1 MSVVV
6 KGLRSNMRKIKGTVR
21 AKSIDGMK
29 TSMKD
34 LTRVASEA
42 APLDEGDL
50 EMSGFHDVDVHG
62 SEIKGWVGFEAFN
75 KDFNYAI
82 WTHEENYNLGE
93 KSKGKSGGAGLSGGH
108 YEVGKGYLIRPFEGE
123 AKTYRG
129 IIESDVKQGLSK
141 L

>member
-6 KGLRSNMRKIKGTVR
+6 KGLSSNMRKIKATVR
-21 AKSIDGMK
+21 TQAINGMK

-50 EMSGFHDVDVHG
+50 EMSGFNDVDVHG

-82 WTHEENYNLGE
+82 WTHEENYNLGT
-93 KSKGKSGGAGLSGGH
+93 KSKAKGGGSGLSGTS
-108 YEVGKGYLIRPFEGE
+108 YEVGKGYLIRPFKGE

-129 IIESDVKQGLSK
+129 IIKDDVKQGLSK